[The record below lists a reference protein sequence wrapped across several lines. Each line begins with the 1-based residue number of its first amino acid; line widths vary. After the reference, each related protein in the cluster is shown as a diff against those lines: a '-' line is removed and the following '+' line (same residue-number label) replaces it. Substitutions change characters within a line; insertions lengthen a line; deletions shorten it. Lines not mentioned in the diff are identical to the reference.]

1 MALVDGW
8 NQNQLKKLIE
18 LLLKLKRLKSWSPK
32 FKIGRY
38 KKVDSIISLSINE
51 NSEFIFS
58 KNTKQNETIR
68 TYLIAPNSPPNNLF
82 KNPKKR
88 ILAIF
93 VKAFP
98 VIEILTRIMINVNAK
113 EKIFTYDSSN
123 DSN

>member
-1 MALVDGW
+1 MDYFGIPGTRGIQGRVFVHVPYSICLGLCFD
-8 NQNQLKKLIE
+8 
-18 LLLKLKRLKSWSPK
+18 
-32 FKIGRY
+32 KIATPLY
-38 KKVDSIISLSINE
+38 P
-51 NSEFIFS
+51 FFC
-58 KNTKQNETIR
+58 
-68 TYLIAPNSPPNNLF
+68 ASPPNNLF

-98 VIEILTRIMINVNAK
+98 VIEILTRIIINVNAK